1 MKARVVL
8 LMAALV
14 LGVATVPAAAQAPP
28 TPTPTPTPAPSAD
41 AEAAAAITVTP
52 DTGLVDEQVVAVEVS
67 GLTPNTEFLVLQ
79 CSNAAAPAEGFCARA
94 GVADVGLLGLVRSDA
109 GGTISDDGVVQA
121 VIEEIDGRSYDCR
134 APSASCAIVVVDGDG
149 DFPSRPVLAAAAL
162 EFTADGS
169 LVPATLTV
177 TPATNL
183 SDGQFVHLEGTG
195 FDPDGQWNFH
205 RCRGVEAP
213 RGPCKLAFIEA
224 VPVDAAGEAR
234 TNVRLYADIEFADEV
249 VDCRLTPCSVVMSD
263 GAHVAV
269 AAVTFAPAPATPV
282 PAAPAF
288 TG

>member
-8 LMAALV
+8 LVTALV
-14 LGVATVPAAAQAPP
+14 LGVATVPAAAQGPP
-28 TPTPTPTPAPSAD
+28 TTVAPALPAD
-41 AEAAAAITVTP
+41 AEAAAVITVTP
-52 DTGLVDEQVVAVEVS
+52 DTGLVDEQAVAVEVS
-67 GLTPNTEFLVLQ
+67 GLTPNTEFEVLQ

-109 GGTISDDGVVQA
+109 DGTISDDGVVQA
-121 VIEEIDGRSYDCR
+121 VIGEIDGRSYDCR

-183 SDGQFVHLEGTG
+183 SDGQFVHFEGTG
-195 FDPDGQWNFH
+195 FDPDGHWNFH
-205 RCRGVEAP
+205 RCRGVQAP
-213 RGPCKLAFIEA
+213 RGPCMIGFIEA

-234 TNVRLYADIEFADEV
+234 ANVRLDAEFDFAAEV
-249 VDCRLTPCSVVMSD
+249 IDCRLTPCSIVMSD

-269 AAVTFAPAPATPV
+269 AEVTFAPAPATPV
-282 PAAPAF
+282 PVAPAF

>member
-8 LMAALV
+8 LVTALV
-14 LGVATVPAAAQAPP
+14 LGVAMVPAAAQAPP
-28 TPTPTPTPAPSAD
+28 TTVAPAPSAD
-41 AEAAAAITVTP
+41 AEADAAITVTP
-52 DTGLVDEQVVAVEVS
+52 DTGLVDEQAVAVEVS
-67 GLTPNTEFLVLQ
+67 GLTPNTEFEVRQ

-121 VIEEIDGRSYDCR
+121 VIEEIDGLSYDCR
-134 APSASCAIVVVDGDG
+134 ALSASCAIVVVDGDG

-162 EFTADGS
+162 EFTADGP
-169 LVPATLTV
+169 LITATLTV

-195 FDPDGQWNFH
+195 FDPDGHWNFH

-213 RGPCKLAFIEA
+213 RGPCWLEFIEP

-234 TNVRLYADIEFADEV
+234 ANVRLPADIEFAGEV
-249 VDCRLTPCSVVMSD
+249 IDCRLTPCSVVMSD

-282 PAAPAF
+282 PVAPAF

>member
-1 MKARVVL
+1 MVTARVVL
-8 LMAALV
+8 LVAALV
-14 LGVATVPAAAQAPP
+14 LGLATVPAAAQGPP
-28 TPTPTPTPAPSAD
+28 TTVAPAPSAD
-41 AEAAAAITVTP
+41 AAITVTP

-67 GLTPNTEFLVLQ
+67 GLTPNTEFEVRQ

-162 EFTADGS
+162 EFTADGP
-169 LVPATLTV
+169 LVTATLTV

-195 FDPDGQWNFH
+195 FDPDGHWNFH

-282 PAAPAF
+282 PVSPAF